1 MTHEQSSHNHFQANM
16 APPPPP
22 EALGITL
29 TRGHWKR
36 SAVRKLLFFFSL
48 FAKHCITQVT
58 VRSWLGKNLYQSC
71 PVSSSVAFGQAFI
84 ACSLMATRVWFSLPS
99 HISLYLRMCSM
110 KWANGRDPW
119 FLEFCL
125 MLKKA
130 VIWWQKLESYLC
142 LFRLAKIITLMKKVD
157 QNCSYK
163 YLMWCPLLEVFHY
176 LYRGIRWNVKP
187 TLLMMMMM
195 MMMVMIKDCGK

>member
-16 APPPPP
+16 APPPP

-36 SAVRKLLFFFSL
+36 SAVRKLLFFLFSFCKAL
-48 FAKHCITQVT
+48 HQSSHCKKLIRETPL
-58 VRSWLGKNLYQSC
+58 SK
-71 PVSSSVAFGQAFI
+71 SSRVIIGGIRASIYSLPELHKVLHPLLPPEFG
-84 ACSLMATRVWFSLPS
+84 LPS

-110 KWANGRDPW
+110 KWANGRDPR

-130 VIWWQKLESYLC
+130 VTWWQKLVSYLC
-142 LFRLAKIITLMKKVD
+142 LFRLAKIITLTKKVD

-163 YLMWCPLLEVFHY
+163 YLM
-176 LYRGIRWNVKP
+176 
-187 TLLMMMMM
+187 
-195 MMMVMIKDCGK
+195 